1 MPTWFVT
8 AIFKRLLSKK
18 EKSKNKHNIQKK
30 IVLTSVTLLFV
41 NWNIT
46 STLCNK
52 EHQTGSFVTKIAL
65 MK

>member
-18 EKSKNKHNIQKK
+18 EKSKNKHNIKK
-30 IVLTSVTLLFV
+30 IALTSVTLLFV

-52 EHQTGSFVTKIAL
+52 EHPTGSFVTKFVL